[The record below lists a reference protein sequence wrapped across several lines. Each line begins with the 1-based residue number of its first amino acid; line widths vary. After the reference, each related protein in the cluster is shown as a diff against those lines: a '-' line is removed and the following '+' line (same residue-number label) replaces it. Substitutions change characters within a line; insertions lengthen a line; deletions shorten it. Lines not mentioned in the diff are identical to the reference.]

1 MANIRRRTPEPEPG
15 PTRIQHTPGMAD
27 EMMRELAPF
36 LAEEGIDIDDIDVPD
51 LETLNAAFARAV
63 ERLNM
68 IQSTPVG
75 AARDN
80 TLATL
85 RGVVVALI
93 NGDDAAATE
102 LLDAIPPTATSPD
115 DATVSG
121 SIGVGTGL
129 LDDWLCGRNPDTPK
143 GLAAAVRLPR
153 GHWIGERAAT
163 DLLALA
169 RKHRAFAKQDAVI
182 ASQGGLHVLY
192 GTALAL
198 TGTITTWAKLTHSP
212 ATELADTHI
221 A

>member
-1 MANIRRRTPEPEPG
+1 MRRQTPESEPG
-15 PTRIQHTPGMAD
+15 PMRIQHTPGMAQ
-27 EMMRELAPF
+27 ETMRELAPF
-36 LAEEGIDIDDIDVPD
+36 LAEEGIDVDNIDVPD
-51 LETLNAAFARAV
+51 METLNAAFARAV
-63 ERLNM
+63 ERHNM

-85 RGVVVALI
+85 RAVITALTD
-93 NGDDAAATE
+93 GDDATATE

-115 DATVSG
+115 GAIVSG
-121 SIGVGTGL
+121 TIGVGAGL
-129 LDDWLCGRNPDTPK
+129 LDDWLSGRHPNTPQ

-153 GHWIGERAAT
+153 GHWTGERAAT

-169 RKHRAFAKQDAVI
+169 RKHRAFTKQDAVI

-192 GTALAL
+192 GVALAL
-198 TGTITTWAKLTHSP
+198 AGTISTWAKLTDIPTH
-212 ATELADTHI
+212 ELANTHI